1 VSAWRSRLS
10 WILLAVLVIAVV
22 VLAASYSRSL
32 DYAVVW
38 SAVYSFENALTQYVG
53 YGAYYV
59 SNWTASL
66 MPYAFR
72 MFTFGWN
79 ITWDAAIMP
88 GRFLVYGANWFVNNR
103 TWAVYNYGYPGGKKI
118 SIQVDP
124 TVYLAP
130 NGTFWKGFV
139 VVNGTG
145 SGNMTLP
152 SGVVLVPFGNIVVSG
167 SKFNVSGYGKLVQRV
182 NCYINR
188 IQNPRGDPVAT
199 RASVNG
205 TAVSVGYSFPCLT
218 GMAYN
223 VSVSGWK
230 VANVKIGVIKYKLP
244 FVLQWQNS
252 TDIYIYVTVA
262 DPVVINITKIDV
274 VPLRFGLVQV
284 NVYGYVYDNITK
296 TRISGGA
303 VTLEYNG
310 MSYDFT
316 YTEDDGSFHL
326 FMMDRISGPCTIK
339 VKFSHIDY
347 LDTEAQAQFT
357 VETGTGG
364 GLPSFELPSNTFNYV
379 LIALA
384 VIAIAVAIMIAKKKN
399 VLAVAVAENEYLERR

>member
-10 WILLAVLVIAVV
+10 WILLAVLVVAVV
-22 VLAASYSRSL
+22 VLAASYSSSL
-32 DYAVVW
+32 NYAVVW

-53 YGAYYV
+53 YGANYV

-66 MPYAFR
+66 MPYVYR

-79 ITWDAAIMP
+79 ITWDATIIP

-103 TWAVYNYGYPGGKKI
+103 TWAVYNYGYPESKKI

-124 TVYLAP
+124 SVYLAP
-130 NGTFWKGFV
+130 NGTFWKGYVEV
-139 VVNGTG
+139 VGTG
-145 SGNMTLP
+145 SGNMSLP

-167 SKFNVSGYGKLVQRV
+167 SKFNVSGYGKLVQRL

-188 IQNPRGDPVAT
+188 IQNARGDPVAT
-199 RASVNG
+199 RASFNG
-205 TAVSVGYSFPCLT
+205 TVVTVGYGFPCLT

-223 VSVSGWK
+223 VEVSGWK
-230 VANVKIGVIKYKLP
+230 VANVKIGNIKYRLP
-244 FVLQWQNS
+244 FVMPWQNS

-303 VTLEYNG
+303 MILEYNG

-316 YTEDDGSFHL
+316 YTENDGSFHL
-326 FMMDRISGPCTIK
+326 FMMDRISGPCKIK

-347 LDTEAQAQFT
+347 LDAEAQAQFT
-357 VETGTGG
+357 VASATGG
-364 GLPSFELPSNTFNYV
+364 GAPSSGLPSGSFDYV
-379 LIALA
+379 MIALA
-384 VIAIAVAIMIAKKKN
+384 VIAVVIAIIIAKKKN
-399 VLAVAVAENEYLERR
+399 ILAVTIAWNEYLERR